1 MLYSGRLLHKSV
13 DWMKMHSG
21 KLGTMPHSWIS
32 IYVVHFVTA
41 WSVKYISFIHSALWE
56 REEGPNPFLPA
67 RDHLWRAGESGRVK
81 KGVEDIVSLLN
92 RKLHNICSFAYREG
106 VNGQLCVFVQ
116 KVLRPARQH
125 DIIPFFT
132 ISSYFS
138 AMVFHYSV
146 TISFNVV

>member
-92 RKLHNICSFAYREG
+92 RKLHNICSFAYRGG
-106 VNGQLCVFVQ
+106 VNGQLCLTVC
-116 KVLRPARQH
+116 LCAESAA
-125 DIIPFFT
+125 
-132 ISSYFS
+132 SSPTTW
-138 AMVFHYSV
+138 HYSLFHNFF
-146 TISFNVV
+146 IFQRNGLSLLSHHFL